1 MLTLKGAIMGF
12 LLGLGFGIILFFG
25 LFAIATYVL
34 FALALMTMANKKGIE
49 NAWLAFLP
57 IANMYILGKILGEL
71 DLFGN
76 KIEQPEMVLPLIT
89 LASFALS
96 GLGFIGSLVSLAVFV
111 VTLIAYYQLVE
122 QYKKGNGVLY
132 VVLLVLL
139 APVGAYLFFSI
150 RENEPTTVE

>member
-1 MLTLKGAIMGF
+1 MGF
-12 LLGLGFGIILFFG
+12 LLGLGVGIVLFFG
-25 LFAIATYVL
+25 LFAIVAYVL

-89 LASFALS
+89 LASFVLS
-96 GLGFIGSLVSLAVFV
+96 NFGFIGSLVSLAVFV

-122 QYKKGNGVLY
+122 KYKKGSGVLY
-132 VVLLVLL
+132 VLLLVLL
-139 APVGAYLFFSI
+139 APLGAYLFFSI
-150 RENEPTTVE
+150 RENKATTVE